1 MVNNTI
7 LIESDRN
14 LTVLTGWLPR
24 SLRPYLLTC
33 PMAVLIVTRGPSSCL
48 STYGVKTSSSSTMGS
63 VSASPVS
70 TDLEHLFRKIWAV
83 SEQNLW
89 EQMPFLPLNLR
100 KSSLDMKY
108 LSLLNTYLN
117 TPEPPAA
124 DSFSQCILPSSSHIG
139 DVPIQGTR
147 HWTTPTYQHTSDHQ
161 SYMSIWAVSS
171 LSNQSPTQSTR
182 MTPSTWTVYFLIFPS
197 NLYDHFHCHFIVKY
211 CWLCAITLNC
221 LIIYPLHTSV
231 ETNLWRYN
239 CFYYFYMH
247 RNNLQITCTSYLFN
261 SFVCFKVFFKTLYF
275 ICVC

>member
-33 PMAVLIVTRGPSSCL
+33 PMAVLIVTRGPSSGL
-48 STYGVKTSSSSTMGS
+48 STYGGKTSSSSTTGS

-124 DSFSQCILPSSSHIG
+124 DSFSQCILPSSSHMETFPYREQ
-139 DVPIQGTR
+139 DTELHR
-147 HWTTPTYQHTSDHQ
+147 PTS
-161 SYMSIWAVSS
+161 
-171 LSNQSPTQSTR
+171 TQ
-182 MTPSTWTVYFLIFPS
+182 
-197 NLYDHFHCHFIVKY
+197 
-211 CWLCAITLNC
+211 AITSLTWVSGLC
-221 LIIYPLHTSV
+221 HHSQTS
-231 ETNLWRYN
+231 LQLSQRGW
-239 CFYYFYMH
+239 H
-247 RNNLQITCTSYLFN
+247 RPREQCTS
-261 SFVCFKVFFKTLYF
+261 
-275 ICVC
+275 

>member
-1 MVNNTI
+1 MGKH
-7 LIESDRN
+7 RRHP
-14 LTVLTGWLPR
+14 PR
-24 SLRPYLLTC
+24 APCRPPRYQPTWNIC
-33 PMAVLIVTRGPSSCL
+33 FARSEQFQNRIYENKCL
-48 STYGVKTSSSSTMGS
+48 SCHCL
-63 VSASPVS
+63 SASEPKKKLS
-70 TDLEHLFRKIWAV
+70 WHEI
-83 SEQNLW
+83 
-89 EQMPFLPLNLR
+89 
-100 KSSLDMKY
+100 SLSPKHIPQYSRATCCRQFFPMH
-108 LSLLNTYLN
+108 
-117 TPEPPAA
+117 P
-124 DSFSQCILPSSSHIG
+124 SQLQPHG

-182 MTPSTWTVYFLIFPS
+182 TTPSTWTVYFLIFPS